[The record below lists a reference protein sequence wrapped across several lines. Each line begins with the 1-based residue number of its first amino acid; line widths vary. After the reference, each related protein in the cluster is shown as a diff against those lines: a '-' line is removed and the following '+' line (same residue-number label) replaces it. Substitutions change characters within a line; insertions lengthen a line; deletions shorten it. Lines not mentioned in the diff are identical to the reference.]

1 MRNPYW
7 HPEIKPHQ
15 TDRSE
20 IRRLCFEIVSI
31 VLASIGRQGQG
42 DIDFEDGDGFVIS
55 RLDNL
60 CHEISEAEISKRLLW
75 LALIVR
81 TFDETMG
88 QSDEDGAYRAHRDRC
103 EESAEFGTVFE
114 GKEGTTQKV
123 RECCNKIIHAL
134 DFRPTYDSD
143 DERESSNCRWGMTG
157 EIELEGIQGGKSWS
171 ISLWIIPFLEGVLA
185 LIEFGDRKPE
195 AAIPASP

>member
-7 HPEIKPHQ
+7 YPENKPHQ

-20 IRRLCFEIVSI
+20 IRRLCFEIASI

-42 DIDFEDGDGFVIS
+42 EDDDGIVIS
-55 RLDNL
+55 KLDTL
-60 CHEISEAEISKRLLW
+60 CHEMSGAELSKRLLW

-81 TFDETMG
+81 TFDETME
-88 QSDEDGAYRAHRDRC
+88 QSDEDGSYSAHRGRC
-103 EESAEFGTVFE
+103 EEFAEFGAVFE
-114 GKEGTTQKV
+114 GKEGTTQKI

-134 DFRPTYDSD
+134 DFRPIYDSED
-143 DERESSNCRWGMTG
+143 AREASNCRWGMTG
-157 EIELEGIQGGKSWS
+157 EIELGGVQGGKSWS
-171 ISLWIIPFLEGVLA
+171 ISLWTIPFLEGVLD
-185 LIEFGDRKPE
+185 LIEFGVRAQE